1 MLLLDMSFSVLSVR
15 IYILRESIVVLVARF
30 GDVHPVKL
38 RGANL
43 IGYSLHKVGLQ
54 PPMNNQILA
63 LLLEITRA
71 HHTAKLLFALTMQ
84 VV

>member
-1 MLLLDMSFSVLSVR
+1 VLSVR

-30 GDVHPVKL
+30 GDVHPEKH
-38 RGANL
+38 GKPYL
-43 IGYSLHKVGLQ
+43 IGYSLREAGLQ
-54 PPMNNQILA
+54 PPMNSQTLA

-71 HHTAKLLFALTMQ
+71 HHTAKLLFALSMQ